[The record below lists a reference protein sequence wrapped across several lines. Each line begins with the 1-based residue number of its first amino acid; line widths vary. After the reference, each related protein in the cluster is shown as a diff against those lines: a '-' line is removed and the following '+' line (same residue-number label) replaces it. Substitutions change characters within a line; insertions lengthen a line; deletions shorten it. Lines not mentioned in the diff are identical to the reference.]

1 MRATFACLLSLL
13 SLGLSRIAP
22 ARGQQAPLGDHTQA
36 AHPLSLLTDASPG
49 VSAIDALADFIATS
63 FSPAQREEVL
73 LSLLGQHDVVDA
85 MRMTGHG
92 AGLDA
97 PRVVDVFG
105 EGVRKLTRSSA
116 SEGEKLR
123 LRKAGLAFMDIT
135 DHAHLGTLNAQ
146 RPRPRTPTSPTL
158 NARAQAAVARMTARL
173 NTAHLRADL
182 GALSAFWTRA
192 YFTYWGARSSDWIY
206 AQVEQILAGADS
218 AVEVGV
224 KKFRHAFPQ
233 NSIIARIER
242 VGDTSE
248 KELVIVSAHQDSLN
262 YLLPFYRAPGADD
275 DGSGSVTVLQ
285 ILRSLVEEGFV
296 PPAGVAVEAHWFAG
310 EEGGLLGS
318 QAVAGAYEE
327 AGVRVRGMLHMDMT
341 AFVKTGTNPIIGFFD
356 AQVDANLTRFATA
369 LVDAYLPLPWAPTG
383 CGDACGSDHMSFH
396 KAGFPVAF
404 ATEGLFEDGP
414 KNIHTAGDDMD
425 NDGQFSF
432 AHMLEFVK
440 LGIAFV
446 AELSVAPA
454 PAP

>member
-1 MRATFACLLSLL
+1 MRATFACLLSIASL
-13 SLGLSRIAP
+13 SCIAP
-22 ARGQQAPLGDHTQA
+22 AFGQQAPLSDHSDIQGA
-36 AHPLSLLTDASPG
+36 LALLPG
-49 VSAIDALADFIATS
+49 ADPVDALANFITAS

-73 LSLLGQHDVVDA
+73 LALLGQHDVVDA

-92 AGLDA
+92 AGLEEV
-97 PRVVDVFG
+97 RTIDVFG
-105 EGVRKLTRSSA
+105 QEMRIARLTRSSA

-123 LRKAGLAFMDIT
+123 LRKAGLSFMDIT
-135 DHAHLGTLNAQ
+135 EHPTLGTLNAH
-146 RPRPRTPTSPTL
+146 RPRPPTTASPTL
-158 NARAQAAVARMTARL
+158 SASAQAAVERMTARL

-192 YFTYWGARSSDWIY
+192 YFTHWGARSSDWLF

-218 AVEVGV
+218 KVEVGV
-224 KKFRHAFPQ
+224 TKFRHAFPQ
-233 NSIIARIER
+233 NSVIARIER
-242 VGDTSE
+242 AGDTSE

-285 ILRSLVEEGFV
+285 ILRSLVAEGFV

-341 AFVKTGTNPIIGFFD
+341 AFVKTGTTPIIGFFD

-425 NDGQFSF
+425 NEGQFSF

-446 AELSVAPA
+446 AELSVAPSL
-454 PAP
+454 P